1 LLPYIYTLFWEA
13 ATAGTPILR
22 PLLYHFPRDRA
33 TYHLY
38 DQVLLGPSLMAAP
51 VYRPG
56 VEHRAVYLPEGTW
69 FDWWTGEC
77 YHGPTHILADAP
89 LERMP
94 LYVRGGGIIAL
105 TPLRQFVSEEAID
118 SLKMRIWP
126 GTGEWTL
133 YEDDGHSF
141 EHEQGVWATTNYKVY
156 LSGDKTIVE
165 IAAREGE
172 FAILER
178 EVTVEVVGIGEQL
191 FTDDGTVRR
200 LTFG

>member
-1 LLPYIYTLFWEA
+1 
-13 ATAGTPILR
+13 
-22 PLLYHFPRDRA
+22 
-33 TYHLY
+33 
-38 DQVLLGPSLMAAP
+38 LGPSLMAAP

-89 LERMP
+89 VERMP
-94 LYVRGGGIIAL
+94 LYVRGGGIIAIA
-105 TPLRQFVSEEAID
+105 PLRQFVSEEAID

-165 IAAREGE
+165 IAAREGQ

-178 EVTVEVVGIGEQL
+178 EVIVEVVGIGEQQ

-200 LTFG
+200 LRFG